1 MCIIYSKA
9 RSCHLFSAN
18 FTFQHGQV
26 DISMN
31 WNAQN
36 KLDIYENSMYLYRK
50 QTYVVRFK
58 SLQWNHQ
65 TMWTHKGLRK
75 FHKRGRKSHIGETK
89 VGNSKQN
96 KIKERIKL
104 QPFRMLPKTAALDL
118 FTYSPE
124 ELSQAKPS
132 LLHIIAKTDPIGYRN
147 EWRVGARE
155 RE

>member
-1 MCIIYSKA
+1 M
-9 RSCHLFSAN
+9 
-18 FTFQHGQV
+18 
-26 DISMN
+26 
-31 WNAQN
+31 
-36 KLDIYENSMYLYRK
+36 
-50 QTYVVRFK
+50 
-58 SLQWNHQ
+58 
-65 TMWTHKGLRK
+65 RK

-104 QPFRMLPKTAALDL
+104 QPFRMLPKTSALDL
-118 FTYSPE
+118 FTYLPE

-147 EWRVGARE
+147 EWRIGARE